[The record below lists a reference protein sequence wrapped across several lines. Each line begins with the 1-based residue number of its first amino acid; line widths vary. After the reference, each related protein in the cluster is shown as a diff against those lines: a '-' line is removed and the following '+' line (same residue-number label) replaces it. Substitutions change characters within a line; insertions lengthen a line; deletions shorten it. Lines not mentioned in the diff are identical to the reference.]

1 VTLVTAVVTAY
12 HPDDRLAA
20 VVESALATCA
30 EVIVSDNTP
39 GGSASAAEKLGD
51 PRVRV
56 LRTGSNLG
64 LAAALNA
71 AVDKLP
77 ADTDF
82 VLFLDQDSVLPPDL
96 VPALA
101 AHFADDSIGVAA
113 PTPWDAAAGGAY
125 EQAAGS
131 GPVVADRDGVMTS
144 GMLVRRACLDA
155 VGRFRED
162 FFVDWV
168 DFDFCLRARAHGFR
182 VVQDTS
188 VLLPHSL
195 GDRRE
200 HKLGFLCTQVLHY
213 PAWRH
218 YWVARNST
226 ILAREQF
233 RGNRKW
239 ALSAVLYLA
248 RWTFNTALFEAQRR
262 THVAALVR
270 GFADG
275 FSGRVSPKYIPDG
288 ARYPDA
294 LEYSTADH

>member
-1 VTLVTAVVTAY
+1 VTVVTAVVTAY

-20 VVESALATCA
+20 VVESALVTCA
-30 EVIVSDNTP
+30 GVIVSDNTP
-39 GGSASAAEKLGD
+39 DGSVSAAEKLDD
-51 PRVRV
+51 PRVTV
-56 LRTGSNLG
+56 LRNGSNLG

-71 AVDKLP
+71 AVAKLP
-77 ADTDF
+77 ADADF
-82 VLFLDQDSVLPPDL
+82 VLFLDQDSVLPADL
-96 VPALA
+96 VPALS
-101 AHFADDSIGVAA
+101 AHFADESIGVVA
-113 PTPWDAAAGGAY
+113 PTPWDAAHGGAY
-125 EQAAGS
+125 EQAAES

-144 GMLVRRACLDA
+144 GMLVRRACLTA

-168 DFDFCLRARAHGFR
+168 DFDFCLRAQAQGFR

-200 HKLGFLCTQVLHY
+200 HKIGFVRTQVLHY

-248 RWTFNTALFEAQRR
+248 RWTFNTAVFEAKRR
-262 THVAALVR
+262 THVMALVR
-270 GFADG
+270 GF
-275 FSGRVSPKYIPDG
+275 FSGVTGRVHRKYIPDG
-288 ARYPDA
+288 AQYPGV
-294 LEYSTADH
+294 SK

>member
-1 VTLVTAVVTAY
+1 MTAVVTAY
-12 HPDDRLAA
+12 HPDERLAA
-20 VVESALATCA
+20 VVESALLTCSG
-30 EVIVSDNTP
+30 VIVSDNTP
-39 GGSASAAEKLGD
+39 AAARSAAERLDD
-51 PRVRV
+51 PRVTV
-56 LRTGSNLG
+56 LRNGSNLG

-77 ADTDF
+77 TGTDF

-101 AHFADDSIGVAA
+101 EHFADPSMGVVA
-113 PTPWDAAAGGAY
+113 PTPWDAVHGGAY
-125 EQAAGS
+125 ERAAEA
-131 GPVVADRDGVMTS
+131 GPAVADRDGVMTS
-144 GMLVRRACLDA
+144 GMLVRRTCLTA

-168 DFDFCLRARAHGFR
+168 DFDFCLRARIDGFR

-200 HKLGFLCTQVLHY
+200 HRLGFLRTQVLHY

-226 ILAREQF
+226 ILAREHR
-233 RGNRKW
+233 RGNRRW

-248 RWTFNTALFEAQRR
+248 RWTFNTAVFEAQRR
-262 THVAALVR
+262 THVTALLR
-270 GFADG
+270 GFRDG
-275 FSGRVSPKYIPDG
+275 FSGRVHSKYLPDG
-288 ARYPDA
+288 ARYSGSA
-294 LEYSTADH
+294 TAS

>member
-1 VTLVTAVVTAY
+1 MNTEVTAIVTAY
-12 HPDDRLAA
+12 HPDDRLTA
-20 VVESALATCA
+20 VVESALLTCSG
-30 EVIVSDNTP
+30 VIISDNTP
-39 GGSASAAEKLGD
+39 AASPSDAGRLDD
-51 PRVRV
+51 PRVTV
-56 LRTGSNLG
+56 LRNGNNQG

-77 ADTDF
+77 ADTDV

-101 AHFADDSIGVAA
+101 AHFADAKVGVVA
-113 PTPWDAAAGGAY
+113 PTAWDAAHGGTY
-125 EQAAGS
+125 ERAAET
-131 GPVVADRDGVMTS
+131 GPAVADRDGVMTS
-144 GMLVRRACLDA
+144 GMLVRRTCLEA

-168 DFDFCLRARAHGFR
+168 DFDFCLRARIEGFR
-182 VVQDTS
+182 VIQDTG

-200 HKLGFLCTQVLHY
+200 HRLGFLRTHVLHY

-226 ILAREQF
+226 ILVREHL
-233 RGNRKW
+233 RGNRRW

-248 RWTFNTALFEAQRR
+248 RWTVNTAVFEAERR
-262 THVAALVR
+262 THVAALLR
-270 GFADG
+270 GFRDG
-275 FSGRVSPKYIPDG
+275 LSGRVTSKYLPAG
-288 ARYPDA
+288 SSYPGKA
-294 LEYSTADH
+294 TVL